1 NVIQKQEI
9 GTFTE
14 RITKEIPVEN
24 GLLQWQKA
32 NCALLI
38 VMERYGKNGNISFSL
53 MDQPLSEKGA
63 IATTWAHDHHN
74 LMVMGNTIEDILLAQ

>member
-1 NVIQKQEI
+1 MA
-9 GTFTE
+9 
-14 RITKEIPVEN
+14 
-24 GLLQWQKA
+24 KA

-53 MDQPLSEKGA
+53 MDQPFPRGA

-74 LMVMGNTIEDILLAQ
+74 FGDG